1 MGILDPIRAPNVREG
16 LYTGDGMSA
25 THAMALA
32 LMLGALAFGQ
42 GPAAPAAAPPSA
54 SPGFQ
59 ALVQQAKSRIK
70 EVSVPQLKTWM
81 DSGQKLTLIDVR
93 EDSEWQAGHAAS
105 AIHIGRGT
113 LEREIEKAAPDKA
126 QRAVLYCQG
135 GSRSALAA
143 DTLQK
148 MGYTNVFSLA
158 GGFSS
163 YQAAGLA
170 SQK

>member
-1 MGILDPIRAPNVREG
+1 MGIFDHTGIKTGAG
-16 LYTGDGMSA
+16 LSA
-25 THAMALA
+25 TRAMALA
-32 LMLGALAFGQ
+32 VMLGALAFGQ
-42 GPAAPAAAPPSA
+42 GPAAPAAAPPSS

-59 ALVQQAKSRIK
+59 ALVQEAKASIK

-81 DSGQKLTLIDVR
+81 DSGQKLLLIDVR

-126 QRAVLYCQG
+126 QRVVLYCHSG
-135 GSRSALAA
+135 ARSALAA
-143 DTLQK
+143 NTLKK
-148 MGYTNVFSLA
+148 MGYSNVFSLA
-158 GGFSS
+158 GGYTS
-163 YQAAGLA
+163 YQAAGLP

>member
-1 MGILDPIRAPNVREG
+1 
-16 LYTGDGMSA
+16 
-25 THAMALA
+25 
-32 LMLGALAFGQ
+32 
-42 GPAAPAAAPPSA
+42 
-54 SPGFQ
+54 
-59 ALVQQAKSRIK
+59 
-70 EVSVPQLKTWM
+70 M
-81 DSGQKLTLIDVR
+81 DSGQKLMLIDVQ

-113 LEREIEKAAPDKA
+113 LEREIEKTVPDKA
-126 QRAVLYCQG
+126 QRVALYCQS

-158 GGFSS
+158 GVYSS
-163 YQAAGLA
+163 YQASGLP

>member
-1 MGILDPIRAPNVREG
+1 MSVTRAI
-16 LYTGDGMSA
+16 T
-25 THAMALA
+25 LA
-32 LMLGALAFGQ
+32 LMLSPLGFGQ
-42 GPAAPAAAPPSA
+42 GSTPPAAAPQSS

-59 ALVQQAKSRIK
+59 TLVQEAKSRIR
-70 EVSVPQLKTWM
+70 EVSATQLKTWM
-81 DSGQKLTLIDVR
+81 DSGQKLMLIDVR
-93 EDSEWQAGHAAS
+93 EDSEWQAGHATS

-126 QRAVLYCQG
+126 QRVALYCQS

-158 GGFSS
+158 GGYTS
-163 YQAAGLA
+163 YQAAGLP

>member
-1 MGILDPIRAPNVREG
+1 
-16 LYTGDGMSA
+16 MSP
-25 THAMALA
+25 TRAMALA

-42 GPAAPAAAPPSA
+42 GPAAPATAPPSPN
-54 SPGFQ
+54 SGFQ
-59 ALVQQAKSRIK
+59 ALVQEAKSKIK

-81 DSGQKLTLIDVR
+81 DSGEKLLLIDVR
-93 EDSEWQAGHAAS
+93 EDNEWQAGHAAS
-105 AIHIGRGT
+105 AIHVGRGT
-113 LEREIEKAAPDKA
+113 LESGIEKAAPDKA
-126 QRAVLYCQG
+126 QRVVLYCRSG
-135 GSRSALAA
+135 ARSALAT

-158 GGFSS
+158 GGYNA

>member
-1 MGILDPIRAPNVREG
+1 MEGGPYPIRNK
-16 LYTGDGMSA
+16 TGDGMSA
-25 THAMALA
+25 TRAITLAVMLSAL
-32 LMLGALAFGQ
+32 GFGQ
-42 GPAAPAAAPPSA
+42 GPAAPAAGPQSSSA
-54 SPGFQ
+54 GFQ
-59 ALVQQAKSRIK
+59 ALVQEAKSRIK
-70 EVSVPQLKTWM
+70 EISASQLKTWM
-81 DSGQKLTLIDVR
+81 DSEQKLLLIDVR
-93 EDSEWQAGHAAS
+93 EDSEWQAGHAVS

-126 QRAVLYCQG
+126 QRVALYCQS

-158 GGFSS
+158 GGYSS
-163 YQAAGLA
+163 YQASGLP

>member
-1 MGILDPIRAPNVREG
+1 MSVTRAVT
-16 LYTGDGMSA
+16 LVVMLSA
-25 THAMALA
+25 
-32 LMLGALAFGQ
+32 LGFGQ
-42 GPAAPAAAPPSA
+42 GPAAPTAAPQSP
-54 SPGFQ
+54 SPGYQ
-59 ALVQQAKSRIK
+59 ALVQEAKSRIK
-70 EVSVPQLKTWM
+70 EVSTAQLKTWT
-81 DSGQKLTLIDVR
+81 DSGQKLMLIDVR

-126 QRAVLYCQG
+126 QRIVLYCHG

-158 GGFSS
+158 GGYTS
-163 YQAAGLA
+163 YQAAGLP